1 MAYILSETEKPMSG
15 VDVYVVINQGV
26 KGIAKFWD
34 LTGNW
39 LTQDKNLQ
47 PDDKVKKW
55 KYASAT

>member
-15 VDVYVVINQGV
+15 VDVYVVTNQGV

-47 PDDKVKKW
+47 PDDKVKK
-55 KYASAT
+55 